1 MPSSTRS
8 SSTSAPCR
16 LEWRPSRWAT
26 GALILLATLAPFC
39 VLQSEMPRLA
49 AWPLAVLA
57 GAWGL
62 WSAWC
67 ERRRPAHVFEFG
79 TPPFGTKLDGRT
91 TARTRIT
98 WRGPL
103 AVLHWCDRHGREGRL
118 AWWPDTLPAD
128 ARRRLRLYCLQ
139 PALADQLEATG

>member
-1 MPSSTRS
+1 LSGFILMIRRPPRS
-8 SSTSAPCR
+8 ILFPYTTLFRS

-26 GALILLATLAPFC
+26 GALILLATLAPLC
-39 VLQSEMPRLA
+39 VVQSEMPRLA
-49 AWPLAVLA
+49 AWPLAALA

-98 WRGPL
+98 WR
-103 AVLHWCDRHGREGRL
+103 
-118 AWWPDTLPAD
+118 
-128 ARRRLRLYCLQ
+128 
-139 PALADQLEATG
+139 